1 MGIYGDLAYLAKS
14 QSYSQIEMILQVLLG
29 DLIKQVLN
37 FLPEFGF
44 KCFRS

>member
-29 DLIKQVLN
+29 DLIKQVLK

>member
-1 MGIYGDLAYLAKS
+1 MGIYGDLAYLAK
-14 QSYSQIEMILQVLLG
+14 SYSQIEMILQVLLG